1 MGLPARKMESVRE
14 PAKRAGSRAAVS
26 AARSPSARKARASDL
41 VTRAAV
47 LAIVLLALSG
57 VARVAMAVKAAE
69 AAIDAHRLER
79 SIRSELLEG
88 RELEADCSALAAPSR
103 IGAIASSTLN
113 MRATAAPRYICIPSD
128 PASDGDRA
136 AGGADEPRP
145 EGPAAEGR
153 GVLARLLED
162 LVAGEA
168 QALLVGDVGL
178 ASSR

>member
-1 MGLPARKMESVRE
+1 MGLPARKMDMVRE
-14 PAKRAGSRAAVS
+14 PARRAGSRAAAS
-26 AARSPSARKARASDL
+26 TARRPSARKARASDL

-47 LAIVLLALSG
+47 FAIVLLALSG

-113 MRATAAPRYICIPSD
+113 MRATAAPKYICVPPGEDSNASAALGAGKPSV
-128 PASDGDRA
+128 
-136 AGGADEPRP
+136 GGSGGNRRDVIAT
-145 EGPAAEGR
+145 
-153 GVLARLLED
+153 LLED
-162 LVAGEA
+162 IVAGEA